1 MNIIPDSWAEEEP
14 LTTIGKAF
22 RALPSRFR
30 SGIADKTIIY
40 YFSIDDEKWTVTVR
54 PDGCD
59 VIKGKMTEEADCFL
73 KTSSEILIK
82 VFQGEYTPSLKDFIS
97 GKIKSNRPDLLLTFK
112 EIFGD

>member
-1 MNIIPDSWAEEEP
+1 MDKMADSWAEEES

-22 RALPSRFR
+22 RSLPSRFR
-30 SGIADKTIIY
+30 SGIADKTIVY
-40 YFSIDDEKWTVTVR
+40 YFSIEDEKWTVTVR

-59 VIKGKMTEEADCFL
+59 VVKGKVTEEADCFL